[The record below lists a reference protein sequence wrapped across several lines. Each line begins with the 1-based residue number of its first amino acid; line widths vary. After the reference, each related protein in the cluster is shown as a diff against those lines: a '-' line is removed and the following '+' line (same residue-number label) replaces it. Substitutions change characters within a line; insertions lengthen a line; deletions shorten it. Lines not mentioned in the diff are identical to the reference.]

1 MKNEW
6 YEIAV
11 SYTDDGGTETIES
24 KDSLKEAI
32 TYAENCDELKL
43 DDVEF
48 IFIDRWYYDKDKYGD
63 ENHRYE
69 ESAIIIDKERY
80 YE

>member
-24 KDSLKEAI
+24 KYTLEEAI
-32 TYAENCDELKL
+32 AYAKNCDELNW
-43 DDVEF
+43 DEVEF
-48 IFIDRWYYDKDKYGD
+48 MFIDRWYYDIDKYGD
-63 ENHRYE
+63 ENHRYDE
-69 ESAIIIDKERY
+69 PAVFIYKETK
-80 YE
+80 

>member
-24 KDSLKEAI
+24 KNTLEEAI
-32 TYAENCDELKL
+32 SHAKNCDELNW
-43 DDVEF
+43 DEVEF
-48 IFIDRWYYDKDKYGD
+48 MFIDRWYYDIDKYGD
-63 ENHRYE
+63 ENHRYDE
-69 ESAIIIDKERY
+69 PAVIINKEIK
-80 YE
+80 